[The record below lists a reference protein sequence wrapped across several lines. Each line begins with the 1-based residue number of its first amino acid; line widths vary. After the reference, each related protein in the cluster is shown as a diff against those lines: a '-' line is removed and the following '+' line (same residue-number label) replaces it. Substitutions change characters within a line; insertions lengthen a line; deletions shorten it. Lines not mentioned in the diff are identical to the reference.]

1 MQQSRETWGSKAGF
15 ILAAAGSA
23 IGLGNIWKFPYIA
36 GENGGASFVLIYL
49 ICIAVIG
56 LPVLIAEIL
65 LGRTTQ
71 RNPVG
76 AFFKLSNSKFWAAIG
91 GMGVIAGFVIL
102 SFYAIIAGW
111 SIGYIIE
118 AINGNFFNFPEPTSS
133 AEHFQNLVS
142 NIPWIMGYF
151 AFFMILT
158 MIIVFSGI
166 QKGIERASKVMMPL
180 LFILLIILMIRGLTL
195 EGASQ
200 GLDFLWNPD
209 WSKITANTILLALG
223 HAFFTLSLGMGAML
237 TYGSYMSEKDSIPG
251 AALQIV
257 ILDTLIALIA
267 GTAIFTSVFAVGLAP
282 DAGPGLIFQTLPVVF
297 SKMPGGYFFSILFF
311 ISLTIAALTSSISL
325 LEVVV
330 SFFVDELKWKRHT
343 AAIVISVFIFAL
355 GVPSALSFNL
365 LNDIKI
371 FGFDFFELADFIA
384 SNILLPLGGLFIAVF
399 VAWIWGYDK
408 VIPNLRKGA
417 ENFFDN
423 FPLLSSLWKI
433 FLKYLSPVLIFL
445 VFLYSIGLLEK
456 IFNVFS

>member
-1 MQQSRETWGSKAGF
+1 
-15 ILAAAGSA
+15 
-23 IGLGNIWKFPYIA
+23 
-36 GENGGASFVLIYL
+36 
-49 ICIAVIG
+49 
-56 LPVLIAEIL
+56 
-65 LGRTTQ
+65 
-71 RNPVG
+71 
-76 AFFKLSNSKFWAAIG
+76 
-91 GMGVIAGFVIL
+91 
-102 SFYAIIAGW
+102 
-111 SIGYIIE
+111 
-118 AINGNFFNFPEPTSS
+118 
-133 AEHFQNLVS
+133 
-142 NIPWIMGYF
+142 
-151 AFFMILT
+151 
-158 MIIVFSGI
+158 I
-166 QKGIERASKVMMPL
+166 QKGIERASKIMMPL

-195 EGASQ
+195 DGASQ

-237 TYGSYMSEKDSIPG
+237 TYGSYMSEKDSIPV

-423 FPLLSSLWKI
+423 YPLLSSLWKI